1 MNGYERILKSFRQEP
16 TDRIPI
22 FEQSVSGSVITE
34 ILGRPALGFATDLHF
49 DEAQALSLGAQAY
62 QEFIGRLKEDYSA
75 FVDAIDMDMVSVPWL
90 LWEKPAQRLDD
101 FSFLYKTEDGE
112 CIRTYDPQSRTFD
125 ISTGGQE
132 TSSKKDVR
140 RFIKNFGEK
149 RSGGSI
155 LPEEYWEFLRWLI
168 DTFGQ
173 KRCVAGAG
181 YYGIPVSAEWL
192 IILLEDPGFIRDY
205 LDILTAREM
214 CVARLQAELGIRVIN
229 GGGDLASK
237 NGPVYSPS
245 IFRDLFLPGLKRII
259 SCYHSLGA
267 FYIYRT
273 DGNIWQLAELLLSE
287 SGADAYGEIDIDAG
301 MDLVELRQRFPRL
314 VLWGGLSCGSLLL
327 KGTDEQIVS
336 ETRRLRGALAPSGG
350 WIFGSSNTLLPGT
363 NVSGYLAALK
373 ELRT

>member
-1 MNGYERILKSFRQEP
+1 MNGYERILKSFRQET

-22 FEQSVSGSVITE
+22 FEQSVSGSVVTE

-49 DEAQALSLGAQAY
+49 DEAQALYLGTSAHQD
-62 QEFIGRLKEDYSA
+62 FIGKLKEDYSA

-90 LWEKPAQRLDD
+90 LWEKPAQRLDE

-112 CIRTYDPQSRTFD
+112 CIRTYYPQSRTFNA
-125 ISTGGQE
+125 STGGSE
-132 TSSKKDVR
+132 MSSKVDVR
-140 RFIKNFGEK
+140 RFIKNFGKK
-149 RSGGSI
+149 RSGGGI
-155 LPEEYWEFLRWLI
+155 LPEGYWDFLRWLI
-168 DTFGQ
+168 DAFGQ
-173 KRCVAGAG
+173 KRCVAGAS
-181 YYGIPVSAEWL
+181 YYGIPLSGEWL
-192 IILLEDPGFIRDY
+192 ILLLEDPGLVRDY

-214 CVARLQAELGIRVIN
+214 CVAHLQAELGIRVIN

-237 NGPVYSPS
+237 SGPVYSPS

-259 SCYHSLGA
+259 SYYHSLGA

-273 DGNIWQLAELLLSE
+273 DGNIWQLAEILLSE
-287 SGADAYGEIDIDAG
+287 SGTDAYGEIDIDAG
-301 MDLVELRQRFPRL
+301 MDLVELRRRFPRL
-314 VLWGGLSCGSLLL
+314 VLWGGLSCGLLLL

-336 ETRRLRGALAPSGG
+336 ETRRLRDPLAPAGG

-373 ELRT
+373 ELRI

>member
-1 MNGYERILKSFRQEP
+1 MNGYERILKSFRQET

-22 FEQSVSGSVITE
+22 FEQSVSGSVVTE

-49 DEAQALSLGAQAY
+49 DEAQALYLGTSAHQD
-62 QEFIGRLKEDYSA
+62 FIGKLKEDYSA

-90 LWEKPAQRLDD
+90 LWEKPAQRLDE

-112 CIRTYDPQSRTFD
+112 CIRTYYPQSRTFNA
-125 ISTGGQE
+125 STGGSE
-132 TSSKKDVR
+132 MSSKVDVR
-140 RFIKNFGEK
+140 RFIKNFGKK
-149 RSGGSI
+149 RSGGGI
-155 LPEEYWEFLRWLI
+155 LPEGYWDFLRWLI
-168 DTFGQ
+168 DAFGQ
-173 KRCVAGAG
+173 KRCVAGAS
-181 YYGIPVSAEWL
+181 YYGIPLSGEWL
-192 IILLEDPGFIRDY
+192 ILLLEDPGLVRDY

-214 CVARLQAELGIRVIN
+214 CVAHLQAELGIRVIN

-237 NGPVYSPS
+237 SGPVYSPS

-259 SCYHSLGA
+259 SYYHSLGA

-273 DGNIWQLAELLLSE
+273 DGNIWQLAEILLSE
-287 SGADAYGEIDIDAG
+287 SGTDAYGEIDIDAG
-301 MDLVELRQRFPRL
+301 MDLVELRRRFPRL
-314 VLWGGLSCGSLLL
+314 VLWGGLSCGLLLL

-336 ETRRLRGALAPSGG
+336 ETRRLRDALAPAGG

-373 ELRT
+373 ELRI